1 VSGEV
6 FWQIV
11 FWGSFVAFTA
21 VSLLVA
27 VKGIGEIRAHFRA
40 LGERDRG

>member
-1 VSGEV
+1 MSLET

-11 FWGSFVAFTA
+11 FWVSFGAFTL

-27 VKGIGEIRAHFRA
+27 VKGIGEIRELFRA
-40 LGERDRG
+40 LDTCDRG

>member
-1 VSGEV
+1 MSLET

-11 FWGSFVAFTA
+11 FWVSFGAFTL

-27 VKGIGEIRAHFRA
+27 VKGIGEIRELFRA
-40 LGERDRG
+40 LGPRDRG

>member
-1 VSGEV
+1 MSGEV
-6 FWQIV
+6 FWQVV

-27 VKGIGEIRAHFRA
+27 LKGVGELRELFRA
-40 LGERDRG
+40 LRSRDGG

>member
-6 FWQIV
+6 FWHVV

-27 VKGIGEIRAHFRA
+27 VKGIGEIRDLLRA
-40 LGERDRG
+40 LGARDRG